1 MEILTRVTKNMSM
14 AVLMDFKVNRRP
26 HNVNIKFVFIKCMS
40 TSYHTL
46 HVIKDYTLV
55 LKQMIDI

>member
-1 MEILTRVTKNMSM
+1 MSI

-26 HNVNIKFVFIKCMS
+26 HNVSIKFVFI
-40 TSYHTL
+40 SYL

-55 LKQMIDI
+55 LKQIIDI